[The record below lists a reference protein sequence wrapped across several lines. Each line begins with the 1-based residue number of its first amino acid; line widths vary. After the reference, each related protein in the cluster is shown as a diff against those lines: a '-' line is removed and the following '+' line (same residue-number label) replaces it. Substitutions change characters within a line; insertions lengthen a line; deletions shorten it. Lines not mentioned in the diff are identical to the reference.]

1 MKRFILKLIKF
12 SLPFIIVAGVFFTYA
27 EYTLYFYPSTFQL
40 KARNFKKNK
49 EDIDVL
55 ILGSSHNQ
63 VAINPDIINDFSCSN
78 LAFGGQDIRIDS
90 ALFDKVIL
98 DLPKLQ
104 YVIFELSYHTLE
116 HRNNMKYHR
125 NSLYLR
131 FYNINLFDR
140 STYIKD
146 YSIYLS
152 NPKLYNRF
160 LNPFAEKTPVNKY
173 GFATEL
179 SKIDTELHRFK
190 NLNYNESII
199 LNDTSNMVINRHKYE
214 DIVAY
219 NKNTSSLIY
228 MINKCIQNDITPI
241 ILSPPVY
248 KNYFNSYLNSKEK
261 RRKDYVNQ
269 ILEKYPSVIY
279 LDYEQDSRFVII
291 DFKNEDH
298 LNPSGAKKFSKLLND
313 SLIEIKARTHNNVY
327 TK

>member
-1 MKRFILKLIKF
+1 MKKFIHRLIFF
-12 SLPFIIVAGVFFTYA
+12 SLPLIIVAGMFFSYA

-40 KARNFKKNK
+40 KAINFKKNK
-49 EDIDVL
+49 NNIDVL

-63 VAINPDIINDFSCSN
+63 NAINPEIINDFNCSN

-90 ALFDKVIL
+90 ALLSKVITQ
-98 DLPKLQ
+98 LPKLQ

-116 HRNNMKYHR
+116 HRNTIKYHR

-131 FYNINLFDR
+131 FYNLNLFDR
-140 STYIKD
+140 SVNIKD

-152 NPKLYNRF
+152 NPNLYNRF

-179 SKIDTELHRFK
+179 SVNDSELHRFK
-190 NLNYNESII
+190 SLNYNENII
-199 LNDTSNMVINRHKYE
+199 LNDTSNMLINRHKYE
-214 DIVAY
+214 NIEAY
-219 NKNTSSLIY
+219 NKNTITFSY
-228 MINKCIQNDITPI
+228 MINKCIKNGITPI
-241 ILSPPVY
+241 IISPPVF
-248 KNYFNSYLNSKEK
+248 KNYFNSYLNAKEK
-261 RRKDYVNQ
+261 RRKDYINQ

-279 LDYEQDSRFVII
+279 LDYEQDSRFVIT

-298 LNPSGAKKFSKLLND
+298 LNPNGAEKFSSILNVVLMD
-313 SLIEIKARTHNNVY
+313 KARTHNNVY